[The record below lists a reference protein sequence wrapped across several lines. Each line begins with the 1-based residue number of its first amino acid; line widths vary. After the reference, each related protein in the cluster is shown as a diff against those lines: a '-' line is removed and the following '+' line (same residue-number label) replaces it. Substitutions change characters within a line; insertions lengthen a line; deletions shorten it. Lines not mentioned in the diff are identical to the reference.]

1 MTTTTPTMQ
10 TRMALAEIPDR
21 LEALRVANT
30 PTNANRRTPDEPT
43 PAATVNTPNG
53 AGGGGGGGL
62 GLRVDNDMNV
72 AQSQD
77 FRFSPLPS
85 PDELI
90 IRQRGR
96 RRFTTTFSP
105 DKINGGVG
113 GSGSGGGGSSNPI
126 RSPFQRTPTK
136 NLQLT
141 SGMILRSSPR
151 KRLTMGS
158 TPPEP
163 TPMDTYSPL
172 KLTGTK
178 QQLWPGTPIVK
189 KLKMDNRPV
198 AQTNNDVPLPALLQG
213 LSQQQLIDLIMCN
226 IKQETASATRVS
238 AVSEEQIRDQLPT
251 PDISV
256 LEQELH
262 HAKRLIFKSLPT
274 SRLCKKTD
282 AAAYSK
288 AAIHLNEFKRVLQTQ
303 AKRLHDS
310 THWDALVDYVSM
322 AWQCVA
328 STPNWESNSHNAV
341 RRQCFKLLACS
352 CYAAIKHGGMRLGQV
367 RLETLERNLR
377 EWSKDYEDVL
387 SCVNALQRTLN
398 SRTSL

>member
-1 MTTTTPTMQ
+1 MTTPLQ

-21 LEALRVANT
+21 LEALRMANT
-30 PTNANRRTPDEPT
+30 PTNSNRRTPDEPT
-43 PAATVNTPNG
+43 PAAIINTPN
-53 AGGGGGGGL
+53 ANGGL
-62 GLRVDNDMNV
+62 GLRVDNDVNV
-72 AQSQD
+72 VQTQD
-77 FRFSPLPS
+77 FVFSPLPS
-85 PDELI
+85 PDELV

-105 DKINGGVG
+105 DKVN
-113 GSGSGGGGSSNPI
+113 GGGGAGGGANGGSSM

-163 TPMDTYSPL
+163 TPMDTYSPI
-172 KLTGTK
+172 KMATTK
-178 QQLWPGTPIVK
+178 QLWPGTPIVK
-189 KLKMDNRPV
+189 KLKMDDRPV
-198 AQTNNDVPLPALLQG
+198 GQTNTDATLPSLLQG
-213 LSQQQLIDLIMCN
+213 LSQEQLIDLIMNN
-226 IKQETASATRVS
+226 IKSASD
-238 AVSEEQIRDQLPT
+238 EGEIRTQLPT
-251 PDISV
+251 PDISA

-288 AAIHLNEFKRVLQTQ
+288 ASMHLNEFKRVLQSQ

-322 AWQCVA
+322 AWQCVV
-328 STPNWESNSHNAV
+328 STPNWESHAHNAV

-352 CYAAIKHGGMRLGQV
+352 CYAAIKHGGMRLGQL

-398 SRTSL
+398 SRSSL

>member
-1 MTTTTPTMQ
+1 MNTPLQ

-21 LEALRVANT
+21 LEALRMANT

-43 PAATVNTPNG
+43 PAAIVNTPN
-53 AGGGGGGGL
+53 ANGGGGL
-62 GLRVDNDMNV
+62 ALGVGG
-72 AQSQD
+72 D
-77 FRFSPLPS
+77 FNFSPLPS
-85 PDELI
+85 PDELV

-105 DKINGGVG
+105 DKVNGGGTGGVG
-113 GSGSGGGGSSNPI
+113 GGGASTL

-163 TPMDTYSPL
+163 VPMETYSPI
-172 KLTGTK
+172 KIATSSSTK

-189 KLKMDNRPV
+189 KLKMDDRPI
-198 AQTNNDVPLPALLQG
+198 AQTNSDISLPSLLQG
-213 LSQQQLIDLIMCN
+213 LSQQQLIDLIVKN
-226 IKQETASATRVS
+226 INTSS
-238 AVSEEQIRDQLPT
+238 DEEQMRRQLPM
-251 PDISV
+251 PDISAM
-256 LEQELH
+256 EQELH
-262 HAKRLIFKSLPT
+262 YAKRLIFKSLPT

-288 AAIHLNEFKRVLQTQ
+288 ASMHLNEFKRLLQTQ

-328 STPNWESNSHNAV
+328 STPNWESHAHNTV

-352 CYAAIKHGGMRLGQV
+352 CYAAIKHGGLRLGQT

-398 SRTSL
+398 NRTSL

>member
-43 PAATVNTPNG
+43 PAATANTPNN
-53 AGGGGGGGL
+53 GGGL
-62 GLRVDNDMNV
+62 GLRVDNDLNV
-72 AQSQD
+72 AQAQD
-77 FRFSPLPS
+77 FSFSPLPS

-105 DKINGGVG
+105 DKVNGGVG
-113 GSGSGGGGSSNPI
+113 VSGNGSGNPI

-163 TPMDTYSPL
+163 TPMDTYSPM
-172 KLTGTK
+172 KLSSTK

-198 AQTNNDVPLPALLQG
+198 AQTNSDVPLPALLQG

-226 IKQETASATRVS
+226 IKQETPIATQSA
-238 AVSEEQIRDQLPT
+238 EEQIRAQLPT
-251 PDISV
+251 PDIRWGR
-256 LEQELH
+256 H
-262 HAKRLIFKSLPT
+262 
-274 SRLCKKTD
+274 KTQIL
-282 AAAYSK
+282 K
-288 AAIHLNEFKRVLQTQ
+288 
-303 AKRLHDS
+303 
-310 THWDALVDYVSM
+310 YV
-322 AWQCVA
+322 
-328 STPNWESNSHNAV
+328 
-341 RRQCFKLLACS
+341 
-352 CYAAIKHGGMRLGQV
+352 YI
-367 RLETLERNLR
+367 
-377 EWSKDYEDVL
+377 
-387 SCVNALQRTLN
+387 
-398 SRTSL
+398 

>member
-1 MTTTTPTMQ
+1 MTTTTPTLQ
-10 TRMALAEIPDR
+10 TRIALAEIPDR
-21 LEALRVANT
+21 LEALRVGVTHT
-30 PTNANRRTPDEPT
+30 PTNARRPPDEPT
-43 PAATVNTPNG
+43 PATTANTPTGTAN
-53 AGGGGGGGL
+53 GGL

-72 AQSQD
+72 AQAQD
-77 FRFSPLPS
+77 FSFSPLPS

-105 DKINGGVG
+105 DNCGIAA
-113 GSGSGGGGSSNPI
+113 GSSSTNAV

-163 TPMDTYSPL
+163 MAMDTYSPL
-172 KLTGTK
+172 KLSSTK

-189 KLKMDNRPV
+189 KLKMDDHPV
-198 AQTNNDVPLPALLQG
+198 AQSNSDVPLPTLLQG
-213 LSQQQLIDLIMCN
+213 LSQQQLIDIIMCN
-226 IKQETASATRVS
+226 IKQDTVTATQSA
-238 AVSEEQIRDQLPT
+238 EEQIRTQLPT
-251 PDISV
+251 PDISL

-262 HAKRLIFKSLPT
+262 YAKRLIFKSLPT

-288 AAIHLNEFKRVLQTQ
+288 AAIHLHEFKRLLQTQ

-310 THWDALVDYVSM
+310 THWDALIDYVNM

-352 CYAAIKHGGMRLGQV
+352 CYAAIKNGGIRLGQT
-367 RLETLERNLR
+367 RLEALERNLR

-387 SCVNALQRTLN
+387 SCVNVLQRTLN
-398 SRTSL
+398 NRTSL

>member
-43 PAATVNTPNG
+43 PAATANTPNN
-53 AGGGGGGGL
+53 GGGL
-62 GLRVDNDMNV
+62 GLRVDNDLNM
-72 AQSQD
+72 AQAQD
-77 FRFSPLPS
+77 FSFSPLPS

-105 DKINGGVG
+105 DKVNGGVTG
-113 GSGSGGGGSSNPI
+113 VSGNPI

-158 TPPEP
+158 TPPDP
-163 TPMDTYSPL
+163 TPMDTYSPM
-172 KLTGTK
+172 KLSCTK

-198 AQTNNDVPLPALLQG
+198 AQTNSDVPLPQLLQG

-226 IKQETASATRVS
+226 IKQETPTATQSA
-238 AVSEEQIRDQLPT
+238 EEQIRAQLPT
-251 PDISV
+251 PDIRC
-256 LEQELH
+256 EKQW
-262 HAKRLIFKSLPT
+262 
-274 SRLCKKTD
+274 
-282 AAAYSK
+282 
-288 AAIHLNEFKRVLQTQ
+288 NNQLQ
-303 AKRLHDS
+303 
-310 THWDALVDYVSM
+310 Y
-322 AWQCVA
+322 
-328 STPNWESNSHNAV
+328 
-341 RRQCFKLLACS
+341 
-352 CYAAIKHGGMRLGQV
+352 I
-367 RLETLERNLR
+367 
-377 EWSKDYEDVL
+377 
-387 SCVNALQRTLN
+387 
-398 SRTSL
+398 

>member
-1 MTTTTPTMQ
+1 MTTPLQ

-21 LEALRVANT
+21 LEALRMANT
-30 PTNANRRTPDEPT
+30 PTNSNRRTPDEPT
-43 PAATVNTPNG
+43 PAAIINTPN
-53 AGGGGGGGL
+53 ANGGL
-62 GLRVDNDMNV
+62 GLRVDNDVNV
-72 AQSQD
+72 VQAQD
-77 FRFSPLPS
+77 FVFSPLPS
-85 PDELI
+85 PDELV

-96 RRFTTTFSP
+96 RRFTTTYSP
-105 DKINGGVG
+105 DKVN
-113 GSGSGGGGSSNPI
+113 GGGGAGGGASGGSSM

-136 NLQLT
+136 NFQLT

-163 TPMDTYSPL
+163 TPMDTYSPI
-172 KLTGTK
+172 KMATTK
-178 QQLWPGTPIVK
+178 QLWPGTPVVK
-189 KLKMDNRPV
+189 KLKMEDRPV
-198 AQTNNDVPLPALLQG
+198 GQTNTDATLPSLLQG
-213 LSQQQLIDLIMCN
+213 LSQEQLIDLIMNN
-226 IKQETASATRVS
+226 IKSASD
-238 AVSEEQIRDQLPT
+238 EGEIRTQLPT
-251 PDISV
+251 PDISA
-256 LEQELH
+256 LEQDLH

-288 AAIHLNEFKRVLQTQ
+288 ASMHLNEFKRVLQSQ

-328 STPNWESNSHNAV
+328 STPNWESHAHNAV

-352 CYAAIKHGGMRLGQV
+352 CYAAIKHGGMRLGQL

-398 SRTSL
+398 SRSSL

>member
-1 MTTTTPTMQ
+1 MTTPLQ

-43 PAATVNTPNG
+43 PAAINNTPNG
-53 AGGGGGGGL
+53 GGIAVF
-62 GLRVDNDMNV
+62 VDNAANV
-72 AQSQD
+72 VQTQD
-77 FRFSPLPS
+77 FNFSPLPS
-85 PDELI
+85 PDELV
-90 IRQRGR
+90 IRQRG

-105 DKINGGVG
+105 
-113 GSGSGGGGSSNPI
+113 SSGGPTTI

-163 TPMDTYSPL
+163 IPMDSYSPI

-189 KLKMDNRPV
+189 KLKMDDRPV
-198 AQTNNDVPLPALLQG
+198 GQTNSDVPLPLLLQG
-213 LSQQQLIDLIMCN
+213 LSQQQLIDMVMCK
-226 IKQETASATRVS
+226 IKQEIPADCESA
-238 AVSEEQIRDQLPT
+238 EQQLRAQLPT
-251 PDISV
+251 PDISA

-262 HAKRLIFKSLPT
+262 YAKRLIFKSLPT

-288 AAIHLNEFKRVLQTQ
+288 AAIHLNEFKRLLQMQ

-310 THWDALVDYVSM
+310 THWDALIDYVSM

-352 CYAAIKHGGMRLGQV
+352 CYAAIKHAGVRLGQT
-367 RLETLERNLR
+367 RLENLERNLR

-398 SRTSL
+398 NRTSL

>member
-1 MTTTTPTMQ
+1 MTTPLQ

-21 LEALRVANT
+21 LEALRMANT

-43 PAATVNTPNG
+43 PAAIINTPN
-53 AGGGGGGGL
+53 ANGGL
-62 GLRVDNDMNV
+62 GLRVDNDVNV
-72 AQSQD
+72 VQAQD
-77 FRFSPLPS
+77 FVFSPLPS
-85 PDELI
+85 PDELV

-105 DKINGGVG
+105 DKVN
-113 GSGSGGGGSSNPI
+113 GGGGSGGASGGSSM

-163 TPMDTYSPL
+163 TPMETYSPI
-172 KLTGTK
+172 KMATTK
-178 QQLWPGTPIVK
+178 QLWPGTPIVK
-189 KLKMDNRPV
+189 KLKMDDRPV
-198 AQTNNDVPLPALLQG
+198 GQTNTDATLPSLLQG
-213 LSQQQLIDLIMCN
+213 LSQDQLIELIMN
-226 IKQETASATRVS
+226 NLKAASD
-238 AVSEEQIRDQLPT
+238 EDEIRRQLPT
-251 PDISV
+251 PDISS

-288 AAIHLNEFKRVLQTQ
+288 ASMHLNEFKRVLQSQ

-310 THWDALVDYVSM
+310 THWDALVDYVTV

-328 STPNWESNSHNAV
+328 STPNWESHAHNAV

-352 CYAAIKHGGMRLGQV
+352 CYAAIKHGGMRLGQT

-398 SRTSL
+398 NRSSL

>member
-1 MTTTTPTMQ
+1 MTTTTPTLQ

-43 PAATVNTPNG
+43 PAAIANTPN
-53 AGGGGGGGL
+53 GGGGL
-62 GLRVDNDMNV
+62 GLRVDNMNV
-72 AQSQD
+72 GQEQD
-77 FRFSPLPS
+77 FSFSPLPS

-96 RRFTTTFSP
+96 RRLTTTFSP
-105 DKINGGVG
+105 DKLNGGG
-113 GSGSGGGGSSNPI
+113 IGMGFGGSSGNAI

-163 TPMDTYSPL
+163 TPIETYSPI
-172 KLTGTK
+172 KLTSTK

-189 KLKMDNRPV
+189 KLKMDDRPV
-198 AQTNNDVPLPALLQG
+198 AQTNSDVPLPALLQG

-226 IKQETASATRVS
+226 IKQETPTDTQSA
-238 AVSEEQIRDQLPT
+238 EEQIRAQLPT
-251 PDISV
+251 PDISL

-262 HAKRLIFKSLPT
+262 YAKRLIFKSLPT

-352 CYAAIKHGGMRLGQV
+352 CYAAIKHGGMRLGQT

>member
-1 MTTTTPTMQ
+1 MTTPLQ

-21 LEALRVANT
+21 LEALRMANT

-43 PAATVNTPNG
+43 PAAIINTPN
-53 AGGGGGGGL
+53 ANGGL
-62 GLRVDNDMNV
+62 GLRVDNDVNV
-72 AQSQD
+72 VQAQD
-77 FRFSPLPS
+77 FVFSPLPS
-85 PDELI
+85 PDELV

-105 DKINGGVG
+105 DKVN
-113 GSGSGGGGSSNPI
+113 GGGGAGGGASGGSSM

-163 TPMDTYSPL
+163 TPMETYSPI
-172 KLTGTK
+172 KMATTK
-178 QQLWPGTPIVK
+178 QLWPGTPIVK
-189 KLKMDNRPV
+189 KLRMDDRPV
-198 AQTNNDVPLPALLQG
+198 GQTNTDSTLPSLLQG
-213 LSQQQLIDLIMCN
+213 LSQNQLIDLIMN
-226 IKQETASATRVS
+226 NLKNTSDEG
-238 AVSEEQIRDQLPT
+238 EIRRQLPT
-251 PDISV
+251 PDISS

-288 AAIHLNEFKRVLQTQ
+288 ASMHLNEFKRVMQSQ

-310 THWDALVDYVSM
+310 THWDALVDYVTM

-328 STPNWESNSHNAV
+328 STPNWESHAHNAV

-352 CYAAIKHGGMRLGQV
+352 CYAAIKHGGMRLGQT

-398 SRTSL
+398 NRTSL

>member
-1 MTTTTPTMQ
+1 MNFAAAATKATKMTTTTPTLQ

-43 PAATVNTPNG
+43 PAATANTPN
-53 AGGGGGGGL
+53 GGGGGGGL
-62 GLRVDNDMNV
+62 GLRVDNDLNV
-72 AQSQD
+72 AQAQD
-77 FRFSPLPS
+77 FSFSPLPS

-105 DKINGGVG
+105 DKVNGGVS
-113 GSGSGGGGSSNPI
+113 GSGSAV

-163 TPMDTYSPL
+163 MPMETYSPI

-189 KLKMDNRPV
+189 KLKMDDRPV
-198 AQTNNDVPLPALLQG
+198 AQTNSEVALPALLQG

-226 IKQETASATRVS
+226 IKQETATDTQSA
-238 AVSEEQIRDQLPT
+238 EEKIRAQLPT
-251 PDISV
+251 PDI
-256 LEQELH
+256 
-262 HAKRLIFKSLPT
+262 T
-274 SRLCKKTD
+274 
-282 AAAYSK
+282 
-288 AAIHLNEFKRVLQTQ
+288 
-303 AKRLHDS
+303 
-310 THWDALVDYVSM
+310 
-322 AWQCVA
+322 
-328 STPNWESNSHNAV
+328 
-341 RRQCFKLLACS
+341 
-352 CYAAIKHGGMRLGQV
+352 
-367 RLETLERNLR
+367 
-377 EWSKDYEDVL
+377 
-387 SCVNALQRTLN
+387 
-398 SRTSL
+398 

>member
-1 MTTTTPTMQ
+1 MTTPLQ

-21 LEALRVANT
+21 LEALRMANT
-30 PTNANRRTPDEPT
+30 PTNSNRRTPDEPT
-43 PAATVNTPNG
+43 PAAIINTPN
-53 AGGGGGGGL
+53 ANGGL
-62 GLRVDNDMNV
+62 GLRVDNDVNV
-72 AQSQD
+72 VQAQD
-77 FRFSPLPS
+77 FVFSPLPS
-85 PDELI
+85 PDELV

-105 DKINGGVG
+105 DKVN
-113 GSGSGGGGSSNPI
+113 GGGGAGGGASGGSSM

-136 NLQLT
+136 NFQLT

-163 TPMDTYSPL
+163 TPMDTYSPI
-172 KLTGTK
+172 KMATTK
-178 QQLWPGTPIVK
+178 QLWPGTPIVK
-189 KLKMDNRPV
+189 KLKLEDRPV
-198 AQTNNDVPLPALLQG
+198 GQTNKDATLSSLLQG
-213 LSQQQLIDLIMCN
+213 LSQEQLIDLIMNN
-226 IKQETASATRVS
+226 IKSASD
-238 AVSEEQIRDQLPT
+238 EGEIRTQLPT
-251 PDISV
+251 PDISA

-288 AAIHLNEFKRVLQTQ
+288 ASMHLNEFKRVLQSQ

-328 STPNWESNSHNAV
+328 STPNWESHAHNAV

-352 CYAAIKHGGMRLGQV
+352 CYAAIKHGGMRLGQL

-398 SRTSL
+398 SRSSL

>member
-1 MTTTTPTMQ
+1 MTTPLQ

-21 LEALRVANT
+21 LEALRMANT
-30 PTNANRRTPDEPT
+30 PTNSNRRTPDEPT
-43 PAATVNTPNG
+43 PAAIINTPN
-53 AGGGGGGGL
+53 ANGGL
-62 GLRVDNDMNV
+62 GLRVDNDVNV
-72 AQSQD
+72 VQAQD
-77 FRFSPLPS
+77 FVFSPLPS
-85 PDELI
+85 PDELV

-105 DKINGGVG
+105 DKVN
-113 GSGSGGGGSSNPI
+113 GGGGAGGGASGGSSM

-136 NLQLT
+136 NFQLT

-163 TPMDTYSPL
+163 TPMDTYSPI
-172 KLTGTK
+172 KMATTK
-178 QQLWPGTPIVK
+178 QLWPGTPIVK
-189 KLKMDNRPV
+189 KLKLEDRPV
-198 AQTNNDVPLPALLQG
+198 GQTNKDATLPSLLQG
-213 LSQQQLIDLIMCN
+213 LSQEQLIDLIMNN
-226 IKQETASATRVS
+226 IKSASD
-238 AVSEEQIRDQLPT
+238 EGEIRTQLPT
-251 PDISV
+251 PDISA

-288 AAIHLNEFKRVLQTQ
+288 ASMHLNEFKRVLQSQ

-328 STPNWESNSHNAV
+328 STPNWESHAHNAV

-352 CYAAIKHGGMRLGQV
+352 CYAAIKHGGMRLGQL

-398 SRTSL
+398 SRSSL

>member
-1 MTTTTPTMQ
+1 MTTPLQ

-21 LEALRVANT
+21 LEALRMANT

-43 PAATVNTPNG
+43 PAAIINTPN
-53 AGGGGGGGL
+53 ANGGL
-62 GLRVDNDMNV
+62 GLRVDNDVNV
-72 AQSQD
+72 VQAQD
-77 FRFSPLPS
+77 FVFSPLPS
-85 PDELI
+85 PDELV

-105 DKINGGVG
+105 DKVN
-113 GSGSGGGGSSNPI
+113 GGGGASGGSSM

-163 TPMDTYSPL
+163 TPMDTYSPI
-172 KLTGTK
+172 KMATTK
-178 QQLWPGTPIVK
+178 QLWPGTPIVK
-189 KLKMDNRPV
+189 KLKMEDRPV
-198 AQTNNDVPLPALLQG
+198 GQTNTDATLPSLLQG
-213 LSQQQLIDLIMCN
+213 LSQEQLIELIMN
-226 IKQETASATRVS
+226 NLKSATD
-238 AVSEEQIRDQLPT
+238 EGEIRRQLPT
-251 PDISV
+251 PDISS
-256 LEQELH
+256 LEQELY

-288 AAIHLNEFKRVLQTQ
+288 ASMHLNEFKRVLQSQ

-310 THWDALVDYVSM
+310 THWDALVDYVTV

-328 STPNWESNSHNAV
+328 STPNWESHAHNAV

-352 CYAAIKHGGMRLGQV
+352 CYAAIKHGGMRLGQS
-367 RLETLERNLR
+367 RLEALERNLR

-398 SRTSL
+398 NRTSL

>member
-1 MTTTTPTMQ
+1 MTTPLQ

-21 LEALRVANT
+21 LEALRMANT

-43 PAATVNTPNG
+43 PAAIINTPN
-53 AGGGGGGGL
+53 ANGGL
-62 GLRVDNDMNV
+62 GLRVDNDVNV
-72 AQSQD
+72 VQAQD
-77 FRFSPLPS
+77 FVFSPLPS
-85 PDELI
+85 PDELV

-105 DKINGGVG
+105 DKVN
-113 GSGSGGGGSSNPI
+113 GGGGAGGATGGSSM

-163 TPMDTYSPL
+163 TPMDTYSPI
-172 KLTGTK
+172 KMATTK
-178 QQLWPGTPIVK
+178 QLWPGTPIVK
-189 KLKMDNRPV
+189 KLKMDDRPV
-198 AQTNNDVPLPALLQG
+198 GQTNTDATLPSLLQG
-213 LSQQQLIDLIMCN
+213 LSQEQLINLIMNN
-226 IKQETASATRVS
+226 IKTASD
-238 AVSEEQIRDQLPT
+238 EGEIRTQLPT
-251 PDISV
+251 PDISA

-288 AAIHLNEFKRVLQTQ
+288 ASMHLNEFKRVLQSQ

-328 STPNWESNSHNAV
+328 STPNWESHAHNAV

-352 CYAAIKHGGMRLGQV
+352 CYAAIKHGGMRLGQL

-398 SRTSL
+398 SRSSL

>member
-1 MTTTTPTMQ
+1 MTTPLQ

-21 LEALRVANT
+21 LEALRMANT

-43 PAATVNTPNG
+43 PAAIVNTPN
-53 AGGGGGGGL
+53 ANGGGGL
-62 GLRVDNDMNV
+62 GLRVDNDANV
-72 AQSQD
+72 VQVQD
-77 FRFSPLPS
+77 FVFSPLPS
-85 PDELI
+85 PDEMV

-96 RRFTTTFSP
+96 RRFTNTFSP
-105 DKINGGVG
+105 DKVNGGGGVG
-113 GSGSGGGGSSNPI
+113 AGGGSSGSTL

-163 TPMDTYSPL
+163 TPMETYSPI
-172 KLTGTK
+172 KMATTK
-178 QQLWPGTPIVK
+178 QLWPGTPIVK
-189 KLKMDNRPV
+189 KLKMEDRPV
-198 AQTNNDVPLPALLQG
+198 GQTNKEVALPVLLQG
-213 LSQQQLIDLIMCN
+213 LSQQQLIELIMGN
-226 IKQETASATRVS
+226 VNTASD
-238 AVSEEQIRDQLPT
+238 EEEIRRQVPT
-251 PDISV
+251 PDISS
-256 LEQELH
+256 LEQELQY
-262 HAKRLIFKSLPT
+262 AKRLIFKSLPT

-288 AAIHLNEFKRVLQTQ
+288 ASMHLNEFKRVLQSQ

-310 THWDALVDYVSM
+310 THWDALVDYVSV

-328 STPNWESNSHNAV
+328 STPNWESHAHNAL

-352 CYAAIKHGGMRLGQV
+352 CYAAIKHGGMRLGQA

>member
-1 MTTTTPTMQ
+1 MTTPLQ

-21 LEALRVANT
+21 LEALRMANT

-43 PAATVNTPNG
+43 PAAIINTPN
-53 AGGGGGGGL
+53 ANGGL
-62 GLRVDNDMNV
+62 GLRVDNDVNV
-72 AQSQD
+72 VQAQD
-77 FRFSPLPS
+77 FVFSPLPS
-85 PDELI
+85 PDELV

-105 DKINGGVG
+105 DKVN
-113 GSGSGGGGSSNPI
+113 GGGGGASGGSSM

-163 TPMDTYSPL
+163 TPMDTYSPI
-172 KLTGTK
+172 KMATTK
-178 QQLWPGTPIVK
+178 QLWPGTPIVK
-189 KLKMDNRPV
+189 KLKMEDRPV
-198 AQTNNDVPLPALLQG
+198 GQTNADATLPSLLQG
-213 LSQQQLIDLIMCN
+213 LSQEQLIQLIMN
-226 IKQETASATRVS
+226 NLKSATD
-238 AVSEEQIRDQLPT
+238 EGEIRRQLPT
-251 PDISV
+251 PDIST

-288 AAIHLNEFKRVLQTQ
+288 ASMHLNEFKRVLQSQ

-310 THWDALVDYVSM
+310 THWDALVDYVTM

-328 STPNWESNSHNAV
+328 STPNWESHAHNAV

-352 CYAAIKHGGMRLGQV
+352 CYAAIKHGGMRLGQS
-367 RLETLERNLR
+367 RLEALERNLR

-398 SRTSL
+398 NRTSL

>member
-1 MTTTTPTMQ
+1 MTTPLQ

-21 LEALRVANT
+21 LEALRMANT

-43 PAATVNTPNG
+43 PAGIINTPN
-53 AGGGGGGGL
+53 ANGGL
-62 GLRVDNDMNV
+62 GLRLDNDVNV
-72 AQSQD
+72 VQAQD
-77 FRFSPLPS
+77 FVFSPLPS
-85 PDELI
+85 PDELV

-105 DKINGGVG
+105 DKVN
-113 GSGSGGGGSSNPI
+113 GGGGAGGGATGGSSI

-163 TPMDTYSPL
+163 TPMDTYSPI
-172 KLTGTK
+172 KMATTK
-178 QQLWPGTPIVK
+178 QLWPGTPIVK
-189 KLKMDNRPV
+189 KLKMDDRPV
-198 AQTNNDVPLPALLQG
+198 GQTNTDATLPSLLQG
-213 LSQQQLIDLIMCN
+213 LSQNQLIDLIMNN
-226 IKQETASATRVS
+226 IKSASD
-238 AVSEEQIRDQLPT
+238 EGEIRTQLPT
-251 PDISV
+251 PDISA

-288 AAIHLNEFKRVLQTQ
+288 ASMHLIEFKRVLQSQ

-328 STPNWESNSHNAV
+328 STPNWESHAHNAV

-352 CYAAIKHGGMRLGQV
+352 CYAAIKHGGMRLGQL

-398 SRTSL
+398 SRSSL

>member
-1 MTTTTPTMQ
+1 MTTPLQ

-21 LEALRVANT
+21 LEALRMANT
-30 PTNANRRTPDEPT
+30 PTNSNRRTPDEPT
-43 PAATVNTPNG
+43 PAAIINTPN
-53 AGGGGGGGL
+53 ANGGL
-62 GLRVDNDMNV
+62 GLRVDNDVNV
-72 AQSQD
+72 VQAQD
-77 FRFSPLPS
+77 FVFSPLPS
-85 PDELI
+85 PDELV

-96 RRFTTTFSP
+96 RRFTTTYSQ
-105 DKINGGVG
+105 DKVN
-113 GSGSGGGGSSNPI
+113 GGGGAGGGASGGSSM

-136 NLQLT
+136 NFQLT

-163 TPMDTYSPL
+163 TPMDTYSPI
-172 KLTGTK
+172 KMATTK
-178 QQLWPGTPIVK
+178 QLWPGTPVVK
-189 KLKMDNRPV
+189 KLKMEDRPV
-198 AQTNNDVPLPALLQG
+198 GQTNTDATLPSLLQG
-213 LSQQQLIDLIMCN
+213 LSQEQLIDLIMNN
-226 IKQETASATRVS
+226 IKSASD
-238 AVSEEQIRDQLPT
+238 EGEIRTQLPT
-251 PDISV
+251 PDISA
-256 LEQELH
+256 LEQDLH

-288 AAIHLNEFKRVLQTQ
+288 ASMHLNEFKRVLQSQ

-328 STPNWESNSHNAV
+328 STPNWESHAHNAV

-352 CYAAIKHGGMRLGQV
+352 CYAAIKHGGMRLGQL

-398 SRTSL
+398 SRSSL

>member
-1 MTTTTPTMQ
+1 MSTPLQ

-21 LEALRVANT
+21 LEALRMANT

-43 PAATVNTPNG
+43 PAAIVNTPN
-53 AGGGGGGGL
+53 ANGGGGL
-62 GLRVDNDMNV
+62 GLRVDNDANV
-72 AQSQD
+72 VQAQD
-77 FRFSPLPS
+77 FVFSPLPS
-85 PDELI
+85 PDELV

-105 DKINGGVG
+105 DKVNGG
-113 GSGSGGGGSSNPI
+113 GSVAGGGGSSSSSV

-163 TPMDTYSPL
+163 TPMETYSPI
-172 KLTGTK
+172 KMATTK
-178 QQLWPGTPIVK
+178 QLWPGTPIVK
-189 KLKMDNRPV
+189 KLKMDDRPV
-198 AQTNNDVPLPALLQG
+198 GQTNTDVALPSLLQG
-213 LSQQQLIDLIMCN
+213 LSQQQLIELVMNTMKTSSD
-226 IKQETASATRVS
+226 
-238 AVSEEQIRDQLPT
+238 EEGIRRQLPT
-251 PDISV
+251 PDISL
-256 LEQELH
+256 LEQELQY
-262 HAKRLIFKSLPT
+262 AKRLIFKSLPT

-288 AAIHLNEFKRVLQTQ
+288 ASMHLNEFKRVLQSQ

-328 STPNWESNSHNAV
+328 STPNWESHAHNAV

-398 SRTSL
+398 NRTSL

>member
-1 MTTTTPTMQ
+1 MQ

-43 PAATVNTPNG
+43 PAATANTPNN
-53 AGGGGGGGL
+53 GGGL
-62 GLRVDNDMNV
+62 GLRVDNDLNV
-72 AQSQD
+72 AQAQD
-77 FRFSPLPS
+77 FSFSPLPS

-105 DKINGGVG
+105 DKVNGGV
-113 GSGSGGGGSSNPI
+113 SGNPI

-158 TPPEP
+158 TPPDP
-163 TPMDTYSPL
+163 TPMDTYSPM
-172 KLTGTK
+172 KLSCTK

-198 AQTNNDVPLPALLQG
+198 AQTNSDVPLPQLLQG

-226 IKQETASATRVS
+226 IKQETPTATQSA
-238 AVSEEQIRDQLPT
+238 EEQIRAQLPT
-251 PDISV
+251 PDIRC
-256 LEQELH
+256 E
-262 HAKRLIFKSLPT
+262 PT
-274 SRLCKKTD
+274 
-282 AAAYSK
+282 
-288 AAIHLNEFKRVLQTQ
+288 
-303 AKRLHDS
+303 
-310 THWDALVDYVSM
+310 
-322 AWQCVA
+322 
-328 STPNWESNSHNAV
+328 
-341 RRQCFKLLACS
+341 
-352 CYAAIKHGGMRLGQV
+352 
-367 RLETLERNLR
+367 
-377 EWSKDYEDVL
+377 
-387 SCVNALQRTLN
+387 
-398 SRTSL
+398 

>member
-1 MTTTTPTMQ
+1 MTTPLQ

-21 LEALRVANT
+21 LEALRMANT
-30 PTNANRRTPDEPT
+30 PTNANRRTLDEPT
-43 PAATVNTPNG
+43 PAAIINTPN
-53 AGGGGGGGL
+53 ANGGL
-62 GLRVDNDMNV
+62 GLRVDNDANV
-72 AQSQD
+72 VQAQD
-77 FRFSPLPS
+77 FVFSPLPS
-85 PDELI
+85 PDEMV

-105 DKINGGVG
+105 DKANGGAAG
-113 GSGSGGGGSSNPI
+113 AGGGSAGGSAM

-163 TPMDTYSPL
+163 TPMETYSPI
-172 KLTGTK
+172 KMATTK
-178 QQLWPGTPIVK
+178 QLWPGTPIVK

-198 AQTNNDVPLPALLQG
+198 GQTNADTGLPSLLQG
-213 LSQQQLIDLIMCN
+213 LSQQQLIELIMN
-226 IKQETASATRVS
+226 NVKTAGD
-238 AVSEEQIRDQLPT
+238 EEAIRRQLPT
-251 PDISV
+251 PDISS
-256 LEQELH
+256 LEQELQY
-262 HAKRLIFKSLPT
+262 AKRLIFKSLPT

-288 AAIHLNEFKRVLQTQ
+288 AAMHLNEFKRVLQSQ

-328 STPNWESNSHNAV
+328 STPNWESHAHNAV

-352 CYAAIKHGGMRLGQV
+352 CYAAIKHGGIRLGQV

-398 SRTSL
+398 NRTSL

>member
-1 MTTTTPTMQ
+1 MTTPLQ

-21 LEALRVANT
+21 LEALRMANT

-43 PAATVNTPNG
+43 QAAVINTPN
-53 AGGGGGGGL
+53 ANGGL
-62 GLRVDNDMNV
+62 GLRVDNDVNV
-72 AQSQD
+72 VQAQD
-77 FRFSPLPS
+77 FVFSPLPS
-85 PDELI
+85 PDELV

-105 DKINGGVG
+105 DKVN
-113 GSGSGGGGSSNPI
+113 GGGGAGGGASGGSSM

-163 TPMDTYSPL
+163 TPMDTYSPI
-172 KLTGTK
+172 KMATTK
-178 QQLWPGTPIVK
+178 QLWPGTPIVK
-189 KLKMDNRPV
+189 KLKMEDRPV
-198 AQTNNDVPLPALLQG
+198 GQTNSDASLPSLLQG
-213 LSQQQLIDLIMCN
+213 LSQEQLIALIMN
-226 IKQETASATRVS
+226 NLKSATD
-238 AVSEEQIRDQLPT
+238 EGEIRRQLPT
-251 PDISV
+251 PDISS

-288 AAIHLNEFKRVLQTQ
+288 ASMHLNEFKRVLQSQ

-310 THWDALVDYVSM
+310 THWDALVDYVTM

-328 STPNWESNSHNAV
+328 STPNWESHAHNAV

-352 CYAAIKHGGMRLGQV
+352 CYAAIKHGGMRLGQP
-367 RLETLERNLR
+367 RLEALERNLR

-398 SRTSL
+398 NRTSL

>member
-43 PAATVNTPNG
+43 PAATANTPNGGG
-53 AGGGGGGGL
+53 AGGGGAAGGL
-62 GLRVDNDMNV
+62 GLRVDF
-72 AQSQD
+72 S
-77 FRFSPLPS
+77 FSPLPS

-105 DKINGGVG
+105 DKVNGGG
-113 GSGSGGGGSSNPI
+113 NGSSSNPI

-158 TPPEP
+158 TPPDP
-163 TPMDTYSPL
+163 TPMDTYSPI
-172 KLTGTK
+172 KLSSTK
-178 QQLWPGTPIVK
+178 QELWPGTPIVK
-189 KLKMDNRPV
+189 KLKMDDRPV
-198 AQTNNDVPLPALLQG
+198 AQTNNEVPLTALLQG

-226 IKQETASATRVS
+226 TKQETPTATQSA
-238 AVSEEQIRDQLPT
+238 EENIRAQLPT
-251 PDISV
+251 PDISS

-288 AAIHLNEFKRVLQTQ
+288 ASIHLNEFKRVLQTQ
-303 AKRLHDS
+303 AKCLHDS
-310 THWDALVDYVSM
+310 THWDGLVDYVSM

-352 CYAAIKHGGMRLGQV
+352 CYAAIKHGGMRLGQT

-398 SRTSL
+398 NRISL

>member
-1 MTTTTPTMQ
+1 MTTPLQ

-21 LEALRVANT
+21 LEALRMANT

-43 PAATVNTPNG
+43 PAAVVINTPN
-53 AGGGGGGGL
+53 ANGGL
-62 GLRVDNDMNV
+62 GLRVDNDVNV
-72 AQSQD
+72 VQAQD
-77 FRFSPLPS
+77 FVFSPLPS
-85 PDELI
+85 PDELV

-105 DKINGGVG
+105 DKVN
-113 GSGSGGGGSSNPI
+113 GGGGSSSGSSM

-163 TPMDTYSPL
+163 MPMETYSPI
-172 KLTGTK
+172 KMATTK
-178 QQLWPGTPIVK
+178 QLWPGTPIVK
-189 KLKMDNRPV
+189 KLKMDDRPV
-198 AQTNNDVPLPALLQG
+198 GQTNNDVALPVLLQG
-213 LSQQQLIDLIMCN
+213 LSQQQLIELITN
-226 IKQETASATRVS
+226 SVNTTSD
-238 AVSEEQIRDQLPT
+238 EEEIRRQLPT
-251 PDISV
+251 PDISS

-262 HAKRLIFKSLPT
+262 HVKRLIFKSLPT

-288 AAIHLNEFKRVLQTQ
+288 ASMHLNEFKRVLQLQ

-310 THWDALVDYVSM
+310 SHWDALVDYVSM
-322 AWQCVA
+322 AWQYVA
-328 STPNWESNSHNAV
+328 STPNWESHAHNAV

-352 CYAAIKHGGMRLGQV
+352 CYAAIKHGGMRLGQT
-367 RLETLERNLR
+367 RLESLERNLR

-398 SRTSL
+398 NRTSL

>member
-1 MTTTTPTMQ
+1 MTTPLQ

-21 LEALRVANT
+21 LEALRMANT

-43 PAATVNTPNG
+43 PAAIINTPN
-53 AGGGGGGGL
+53 ANGGL
-62 GLRVDNDMNV
+62 GLRVDNDVNV
-72 AQSQD
+72 VQAQE
-77 FRFSPLPS
+77 FVFSPLPS
-85 PDELI
+85 PDELV

-105 DKINGGVG
+105 DKVNGGA
-113 GSGSGGGGSSNPI
+113 GSASGGSSM

-136 NLQLT
+136 NLQMT

-163 TPMDTYSPL
+163 TPMDTYSPI
-172 KLTGTK
+172 KMVTTK
-178 QQLWPGTPIVK
+178 QLWPGTPIVK
-189 KLKMDNRPV
+189 KLKMEDRPV
-198 AQTNNDVPLPALLQG
+198 GQTNTEASLPSLLQG
-213 LSQQQLIDLIMCN
+213 LSQEQLIELVMNN
-226 IKQETASATRVS
+226 IKSASD
-238 AVSEEQIRDQLPT
+238 EGDIRRQLPT
-251 PDISV
+251 PDISF

-288 AAIHLNEFKRVLQTQ
+288 ASMHLAEFKRVLQSQ

-328 STPNWESNSHNAV
+328 STPNWESHAHNAV

-352 CYAAIKHGGMRLGQV
+352 CYAAIKHGGMRLGQM
-367 RLETLERNLR
+367 RLESLERNLR

>member
-1 MTTTTPTMQ
+1 MTTPLQ

-21 LEALRVANT
+21 LEALRMANT

-43 PAATVNTPNG
+43 PAAIINTPN
-53 AGGGGGGGL
+53 ANGGL
-62 GLRVDNDMNV
+62 GLRVDNDVNV
-72 AQSQD
+72 VQAQD
-77 FRFSPLPS
+77 FVFSPLPS
-85 PDELI
+85 PDELV

-105 DKINGGVG
+105 DKVN
-113 GSGSGGGGSSNPI
+113 GGGGSGGASGGSSM

-163 TPMDTYSPL
+163 TPMETYSPI
-172 KLTGTK
+172 KMATTK
-178 QQLWPGTPIVK
+178 QLWPGTPIVK
-189 KLKMDNRPV
+189 KLKMDDRPV
-198 AQTNNDVPLPALLQG
+198 GQTNTDATLPSLLQG
-213 LSQQQLIDLIMCN
+213 LSQDQLIELIMN
-226 IKQETASATRVS
+226 NLKTVS
-238 AVSEEQIRDQLPT
+238 DEDEIRRQLPT
-251 PDISV
+251 PDISS

-288 AAIHLNEFKRVLQTQ
+288 ASMHLNEFKRVLQSQ

-310 THWDALVDYVSM
+310 THWDALVDYVTV

-328 STPNWESNSHNAV
+328 STPNWESHAHNAV

-352 CYAAIKHGGMRLGQV
+352 CYAAIKHGGMRLGQT

-398 SRTSL
+398 NRSSL

>member
-1 MTTTTPTMQ
+1 MTTTTPTLQ

-43 PAATVNTPNG
+43 PAATANTPNN
-53 AGGGGGGGL
+53 GGGL
-62 GLRVDNDMNV
+62 GLREVNDMNV
-72 AQSQD
+72 AQAQD
-77 FRFSPLPS
+77 FSFSPLPS

-96 RRFTTTFSP
+96 RRLTTTFSP
-105 DKINGGVG
+105 DKVNGGVG
-113 GSGSGGGGSSNPI
+113 GSGNAM

-163 TPMDTYSPL
+163 TPMEVYSPI
-172 KLTGTK
+172 KLTSTK

-189 KLKMDNRPV
+189 KQKMDDRPV
-198 AQTNNDVPLPALLQG
+198 AQTNSDVSLPALLQG

-226 IKQETASATRVS
+226 IKQETPTTTQCA
-238 AVSEEQIRDQLPT
+238 EDQIRAQLPT
-251 PDISV
+251 PDISL

-262 HAKRLIFKSLPT
+262 YAKRLIFKSLPT

-352 CYAAIKHGGMRLGQV
+352 CYAAIKHGGMRLGQT

>member
-1 MTTTTPTMQ
+1 MTTTTPTLQ

-43 PAATVNTPNG
+43 PAAIANTPN
-53 AGGGGGGGL
+53 GGGGGL
-62 GLRVDNDMNV
+62 GLRVDNMNV
-72 AQSQD
+72 GQEQD
-77 FRFSPLPS
+77 FSFSPLPS

-96 RRFTTTFSP
+96 RRLTTTFSP
-105 DKINGGVG
+105 DKINGGI
-113 GSGSGGGGSSNPI
+113 GGSSSNAI

-163 TPMDTYSPL
+163 TPMETYSPI
-172 KLTGTK
+172 KLTSTK

-189 KLKMDNRPV
+189 KLKMDDRPV

-226 IKQETASATRVS
+226 IKQETPTATQSA
-238 AVSEEQIRDQLPT
+238 EEQIRAQLPT
-251 PDISV
+251 PDISL

-262 HAKRLIFKSLPT
+262 YAKRLIFKSLPT

-310 THWDALVDYVSM
+310 THWDALVDYVGM
-322 AWQCVA
+322 AWQCVG

-352 CYAAIKHGGMRLGQV
+352 CYAAIKHGGMRLGQT

>member
-1 MTTTTPTMQ
+1 MTTPLQ

-21 LEALRVANT
+21 LEALRMANT

-43 PAATVNTPNG
+43 PATIINTPN
-53 AGGGGGGGL
+53 ANGGL
-62 GLRVDNDMNV
+62 GLRLDNDVNV
-72 AQSQD
+72 VQAQD
-77 FRFSPLPS
+77 FVFSPLPS
-85 PDELI
+85 PDELV

-105 DKINGGVG
+105 DKVN
-113 GSGSGGGGSSNPI
+113 GGGGAGVGASGGPSM

-158 TPPEP
+158 TPPDP
-163 TPMDTYSPL
+163 TPMETYSPI
-172 KLTGTK
+172 KMATTK
-178 QQLWPGTPIVK
+178 QLWPGTPIVK
-189 KLKMDNRPV
+189 KLKMDDRPV
-198 AQTNNDVPLPALLQG
+198 GQTNTDATLPSLLQG
-213 LSQQQLIDLIMCN
+213 LSQDQLIELIMN
-226 IKQETASATRVS
+226 NLKTASD
-238 AVSEEQIRDQLPT
+238 EEEIRRQLPT
-251 PDISV
+251 PDTSS

-288 AAIHLNEFKRVLQTQ
+288 ASMHLNEFKRVLQAQ

-310 THWDALVDYVSM
+310 THWDALVDYVTM

-328 STPNWESNSHNAV
+328 STPNWESHAHNAV

-352 CYAAIKHGGMRLGQV
+352 CYAAIKHGGMRLGQT

-398 SRTSL
+398 NRTSL

>member
-1 MTTTTPTMQ
+1 MTTTTPTLQ

-43 PAATVNTPNG
+43 PATTANTPN
-53 AGGGGGGGL
+53 GGGGGGGL

-72 AQSQD
+72 AQAQD
-77 FRFSPLPS
+77 FSFSPLPS

-105 DKINGGVG
+105 DKVNGGV
-113 GSGSGGGGSSNPI
+113 SGNSSSI

-163 TPMDTYSPL
+163 TPMETYSPI
-172 KLTGTK
+172 KLTHTK

-189 KLKMDNRPV
+189 KQKMDDRPV
-198 AQTNNDVPLPALLQG
+198 AQTNSEVPLPTLLSG
-213 LSQQQLIDLIMCN
+213 LSHQQLIDLIMCN
-226 IKQETASATRVS
+226 IKQETAMATQSA
-238 AVSEEQIRDQLPT
+238 EEKIRGQLLT
-251 PDISV
+251 PDISL

-262 HAKRLIFKSLPT
+262 YAKRLIFKSLPT

-352 CYAAIKHGGMRLGQV
+352 CYAAIKHGGMRLGQT